1 MRLTADKDA
10 AAMPV
15 NFDFNDLYAFRA
27 LMEYGSFRLAAES
40 ICLSQSALSRR
51 IEKLETAL
59 GNRLFDRTTRRV
71 TLTLYGQNF
80 AERSEQL
87 LAHVE
92 TVLADISQVSK
103 ARTGLVTVATVPS
116 AAYYFM
122 PEIIRS
128 FQARYPQVR
137 IRLIDSSVGNVIEA
151 VSSGQADFGLCFAK
165 NLPASLEFTPL
176 ADDRYVAACR
186 YDHPLARKTHL
197 SWQAYFEQDYIGL
210 DRVSGNRTLLD
221 RELAHLTPARPSICE
236 TRHVTTMLGMVEAGI
251 GIAALIA
258 APIGTAA
265 SAVGR
270 FIMWAT
276 ELQPFF
282 MGIIVSVVIGV
293 ALTLPI
299 SSAAICAAL
308 GLTGLAGG
316 AAVAGCC
323 AQMIGFA
330 VMSYKEN
337 GVGGLISQGLG
348 TSMLQMGNIVKNPR
362 IWIAPTLASAITGPL
377 ATCVFHMEMN
387 GAAVSSGMGTCGLVG
402 QIGVYTGWVSDIAAG
417 TKAAIT
423 PMDWAALVLICFVL
437 PAVLSVLFCE
447 IERKLGWIKDGDL
460 KLN

>member
-1 MRLTADKDA
+1 
-10 AAMPV
+10 MPV

-165 NLPASLEFTPL
+165 NLPASIEFTPI

-186 YDHPLARKTHL
+186 HDHPLARKTHL

-251 GIAALIA
+251 GIAAVPAMSMPAGEHSVLR
-258 APIGTAA
+258 
-265 SAVGR
+265 AVPL
-270 FIMWAT
+270 T
-276 ELQPFF
+276 DP
-282 MGIIVSVVIGV
+282 VVTRTV
-293 ALTLPI
+293 
-299 SSAAICAAL
+299 
-308 GLTGLAGG
+308 
-316 AAVAGCC
+316 
-323 AQMIGFA
+323 
-330 VMSYKEN
+330 
-337 GVGGLISQGLG
+337 GLIRLSG
-348 TSMLQMGNIVKNPR
+348 R
-362 IWIAPTLASAITGPL
+362 IQSY
-377 ATCVFHMEMN
+377 V
-387 GAAVSSGMGTCGLVG
+387 AAELEKLIIEQYPSG
-402 QIGVYTGWVSDIAAG
+402 
-417 TKAAIT
+417 
-423 PMDWAALVLICFVL
+423 
-437 PAVLSVLFCE
+437 
-447 IERKLGWIKDGDL
+447 
-460 KLN
+460 